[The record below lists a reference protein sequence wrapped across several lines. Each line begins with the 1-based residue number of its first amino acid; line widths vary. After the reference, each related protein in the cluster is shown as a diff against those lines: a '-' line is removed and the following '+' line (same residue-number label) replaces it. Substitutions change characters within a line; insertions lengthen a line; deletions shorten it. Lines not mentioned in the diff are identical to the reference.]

1 MRAPMRALIERTFTD
16 MCIPLI
22 QKVYLIVKKMRRK
35 IVTIKETSKMI
46 SMVSE

>member
-35 IVTIKETSKMI
+35 IVTIKKTSKMI

>member
-16 MCIPLI
+16 IFVPLFRKI
-22 QKVYLIVKKMRRK
+22 YLIVKKMRRK